1 MRHTEE
7 NNRLNPHKVEPQ
19 RQFLLWFESIP
30 SWQQRT
36 LAHLHTMMTSPNTAY
51 FALDGDEALRHFL
64 NVVRAPDFAVRQVAN
79 LLQVRSVF
87 SFVFYDVEFVR
98 RYTLENPR
106 LQEKA
111 LSGAPHQWDRCAV
124 SWHELC
130 ATRLSDAELHRWLMQ
145 QQGQG

>member
-7 NNRLNPHKVEPQ
+7 NKTPSPHKLEPQ

-30 SWQQRT
+30 PWQQRT

-51 FALDGDEALRHFL
+51 FTLDGDEALRHFL

-98 RYTLENPR
+98 RYTLDNPG
-106 LQEKA
+106 LY
-111 LSGAPHQWDRCAV
+111 GAAMTATPHYWDRCAA

-130 ATRLSDAELHRWLMQ
+130 ATGLSDAELHRWLMQ
-145 QQGQG
+145 QQG